1 MQEPELFL
9 IFVRPLNV
17 MNIQY
22 MVTGSVAGIVYGEAR
37 LTHDIDMVLT
47 IHARDAERISN
58 AFPLSDFYCPP
69 VEVIRLEAG
78 RPLRGHFN
86 LIHHATGFKAD
97 IYLAGDDPLHRWA
110 MEHRR
115 CIQVSG
121 DPMWFAPPEYVI
133 LRKLAYY
140 RDGGSQKHLYDI
152 RSILDVSGDELDFS
166 EIDRRVD
173 DMGLRGTW
181 KEAVSE
187 ER

>member
-69 VEVIRLEAG
+69 G
-78 RPLRGHFN
+78 RS
-86 LIHHATGFKAD
+86 
-97 IYLAGDDPLHRWA
+97 DP
-110 MEHRR
+110 
-115 CIQVSG
+115 
-121 DPMWFAPPEYVI
+121 P
-133 LRKLAYY
+133 
-140 RDGGSQKHLYDI
+140 
-152 RSILDVSGDELDFS
+152 
-166 EIDRRVD
+166 
-173 DMGLRGTW
+173 
-181 KEAVSE
+181 
-187 ER
+187 